1 MASFVVQKY
10 NQRFYIRSVP
20 SFEEETYAWQNSEK
34 NLILYMAACQGKV
47 DFVLTLLDLG
57 AEFPAIRVK
66 DVTTVAVDGQ
76 KEDGK
81 KEPMHAVIFD
91 SSRTHQ
97 VLTGT
102 PLDRRPMVL
111 KMVKGLKAAP
121 KSVSQYQALRRIVLM
136 HHYLPVLYTAYV
148 RE

>member
-1 MASFVVQKY
+1 MASFVVQRY
-10 NQRFYIRSVP
+10 NQRFYIRSVL
-20 SFEEETYAWQNSEK
+20 SVKEEAYAWESIEK
-34 NLILYMAACQGKV
+34 NLILYMAACQGKA
-47 DFVLTLLDLG
+47 DFVLTLLNLG
-57 AEFPAIRVK
+57 AEFPALRVK
-66 DVTTVAVDGQ
+66 DVTVLTVDG
-76 KEDGK
+76 KEK
-81 KEPMHAVIFD
+81 SVQAVVFD

-111 KMVKGLKAAP
+111 EMVRGLKSAP
-121 KSVSQYQALRRIVLM
+121 KSTLQYQALRRIVLM

>member
-1 MASFVVQKY
+1 MASFVVQRY

-20 SFEEETYAWQNSEK
+20 SVKEEAYAWESIEK
-34 NLILYMAACQGKV
+34 NLILYMAACQGKA
-47 DFVLTLLDLG
+47 DFVLTLLNLG
-57 AEFPAIRVK
+57 AEFPALRVK
-66 DVTTVAVDGQ
+66 DVTVLAVDG
-76 KEDGK
+76 KEK
-81 KEPMHAVIFD
+81 SVQAVVFD
-91 SSRTHQ
+91 SSKTHQ

-111 KMVKGLKAAP
+111 EMVRGLKSAP
-121 KSVSQYQALRRIVLM
+121 KSTLQHQALRRIVLM